1 MDDLATEKI
10 GLKYQIW
17 SKATKEGLVSEH
29 HARRITFLTNRS
41 KEELKVHKTIH
52 CTEKTKLSKFLQA
65 TNLDYTHGK
74 KINRNSKFYLWVTK
88 NSSMSK
94 IWPKYD
100 YYRVKFWRKLEF
112 S

>member
-1 MDDLATEKI
+1 MDNLAMEKI

-41 KEELKVHKTIH
+41 KEELKVHKTVD

-65 TNLDYTHGK
+65 TNLDYTHCK
-74 KINRNSKFYLWVTK
+74 KINRNSKSYLWVTK
-88 NSSMSK
+88 DSSMNK
-94 IWPKYD
+94 LWPKYD
-100 YYRVKFWRKLEF
+100 YYKVKFW
-112 S
+112 